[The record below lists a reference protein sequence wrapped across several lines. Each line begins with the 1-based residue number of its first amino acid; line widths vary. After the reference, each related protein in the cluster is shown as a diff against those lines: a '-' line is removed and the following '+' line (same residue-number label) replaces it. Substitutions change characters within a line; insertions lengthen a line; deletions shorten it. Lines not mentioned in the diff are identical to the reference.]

1 MRMSV
6 RLALMVTV
14 LAMVG
19 SVTADAA
26 TAPGGSFIDDDGNVH
41 EAAIEAIRTAGVTM
55 GCDPVGD
62 LYCPGGTVTRAQM
75 AAFIVRAL
83 GEPNPTPSSS
93 GTFSDVVASA
103 WYAPF
108 VERLVELG
116 ITTGYTDGTFRPDAP
131 VSRAEM
137 AAFVIRSLGESASG
151 QATRF
156 SDVQAGVWYEGLVER
171 LAELGIT
178 SGCDTSPLRYCPLDA
193 VGRDQMASFVARAFD
208 LTIEPVPAR
217 PSVQGLSL
225 AKVEVASGLSSPI
238 FLDAPVGDSRLF
250 VVEQPGRIKVID
262 GGATSTFLDIS
273 AKVLSGGERGLIG
286 LAFHPDY
293 SDNGLFYVHYSRS
306 GDGAG
311 VISEYTVSADPNLGD
326 PASERILK
334 TVAQP
339 AGNHN
344 GGMLAF
350 GPDGYLYAAFGDGGG
365 GGGDPYRNGQNT
377 GTILGSIARLDP
389 ATGNA
394 APGNPFGNEVYYPGV
409 RNPWRFSIDGN
420 RMYIAD
426 VGQDR
431 LEEIDVVSLF
441 AGGTNFG
448 WPVTEGSSCYGAS
461 TCNTA
466 GLTGPVA
473 EYTHSVGRSIT
484 GGYVYRGSAIPE
496 LDGHYLYGD
505 FVFGWVGS
513 FRYDGSGTVD
523 SKTWT
528 SLATSSLASFGT
540 DGFGEMYIV
549 SLGGT
554 VFKIAPG

>member
-1 MRMSV
+1 MRVSV
-6 RLALMVTV
+6 RLALIVTV

-19 SVTADAA
+19 SVTAGAA
-26 TAPGGSFIDDDGNVH
+26 TAPGGTFIDDDGNVH
-41 EAAIEAIRTAGVTM
+41 EAAIEAIRTAGVTT

-62 LYCPGGTVTRAQM
+62 LYCPGDAVSRAQM
-75 AAFIVRAL
+75 AAFVVRAL
-83 GEPNPTPSSS
+83 GEPNPTPAAS
-93 GTFSDVVASA
+93 GTFSDVPPSA

-116 ITTGYTDGTFRPDAP
+116 ITTGYTDGTFRPDAL

-137 AAFVIRSLGESASG
+137 AAFVIRALDESPST
-151 QATRF
+151 QPTRF
-156 SDVQAGVWYEGLVER
+156 SDVQSGIWYEGLVER
-171 LAELGIT
+171 LAELEIT

-208 LTIEPVPAR
+208 LPIEPVPAR
-217 PSVQGLSL
+217 ASVQNLTLSR
-225 AKVEVASGLSSPI
+225 VQVASGLSSPI
-238 FLDAPVGDSRLF
+238 FLDAPTGDSRLF
-250 VVEQPGRIKVID
+250 VVEQPGRIKIIAD
-262 GGATSTFLDIS
+262 GSVSTFLDIS
-273 AKVLSGGERGLIG
+273 SKVLSGGERGLIG

-293 SDNGLFYVHYSRS
+293 SSNGLFYVHYSRN

-311 VISEYTVSADPNLGD
+311 VIAEYSVSADPSVADAGSERVLKVVSQ
-326 PASERILK
+326 PAS
-334 TVAQP
+334 
-339 AGNHN
+339 NHN

-365 GGGDPYRNGQNT
+365 GGDPFRNGQNT

-389 ATGNA
+389 ASGNA

-420 RMYIAD
+420 RMYIGD
-426 VGQDR
+426 VGQDAR
-431 LEEIDVVSLF
+431 EEIDVVSLF

-448 WPVTEGSSCYGAS
+448 WPVTEGSACYAAS
-461 TCNTA
+461 SCNTG

-473 EYTHSVGRSIT
+473 EYTHSQGRSIT
-484 GGYVYRGSAIPE
+484 GGYVYRGTAIPD
-496 LDGHYLYGD
+496 LVGHYLYGD

-513 FRYDGSGTVD
+513 FRYDGTGPVD
-523 SKTWT
+523 SRTWDG
-528 SLATSSLASFGT
+528 LATSSLASFGT

-554 VFKIAPG
+554 VYKIVPG

>member
-1 MRMSV
+1 MSV
-6 RLALMVTV
+6 RLALIVTV
-14 LAMVG
+14 LAMLG
-19 SVTADAA
+19 SVTAGAA

-41 EAAIEAIRTAGVTM
+41 EAAIEAIRSAGVTT
-55 GCDPVGD
+55 GCDSVGD
-62 LYCPGGTVTRAQM
+62 LYCPADIVTRAQM
-75 AAFIVRAL
+75 AAFMVRAL
-83 GEPNPTPSSS
+83 GEPSPNPSSS
-93 GTFSDVVASA
+93 GTFSDVESSF

-137 AAFVIRSLGESASG
+137 AAFLIRALGETAST
-151 QATRF
+151 QTTRF
-156 SDVQAGVWYEGLVER
+156 SDVQSGVWYEGLVER
-171 LAELGIT
+171 LAELEIT
-178 SGCDTSPLRYCPLDA
+178 SGCATSPLRYCPLDA
-193 VGRDQMASFVARAFD
+193 VGRDQMASFLARAFD
-208 LTIEPVPAR
+208 FPIDPVPPR
-217 PSVQGLSL
+217 LSVQGLSL
-225 AKVEVASGLSSPI
+225 TKVQVATGLSSPI

-250 VVEQPGRIKVID
+250 VVEQPGRIKVIAD
-262 GGATSTFLDIS
+262 GSTSTFLDIS
-273 AKVLSGGERGLIG
+273 GKVLSGGEQGLIG
-286 LAFHPDY
+286 LAFHPGY
-293 SDNGLFYVHYSRS
+293 ADNGLFYVHYSRS
-306 GDGAG
+306 SDGAG
-311 VISEYTVSADPNLGD
+311 VIAEYSVSADPAVADAG
-326 PASERILK
+326 SERILK
-334 TVAQP
+334 TIAQP
-339 AGNHN
+339 ASNHN

-350 GPDGYLYAAFGDGGG
+350 GPDGYLYAGFGDGG

-420 RMYIAD
+420 RMYIGD

-431 LEEIDVVSLF
+431 VEEIDIVSLF

-461 TCNTA
+461 SCNTA

-473 EYTHSVGRSIT
+473 EYTHSLGRSIT
-484 GGYVYRGSAIPE
+484 GGYVYRGSAIPA
-496 LDGHYLYGD
+496 LAGHYLYGD

-513 FRYDGSGTVD
+513 FRYDGSGPVD

-528 SLATSSLASFGT
+528 SLTTSSLASFGT

-549 SLGGT
+549 SLGGS
-554 VFKIAPG
+554 VYKIVPG

>member
-6 RLALMVTV
+6 RLALIVTV
-14 LAMVG
+14 LAMLG
-19 SVTADAA
+19 SVTAGAA

-41 EAAIEAIRTAGVTM
+41 ESAIEAIFNAGVTT

-62 LYCPGGTVTRAQM
+62 LYCPGGVVTRAQM

-83 GEPNPTPSSS
+83 GEPNPSPSSS

-116 ITTGYTDGTFRPDAP
+116 ITTGYTDGTYRPDGP

-137 AAFVIRSLGESASG
+137 AAFLIRALGESASE

-156 SDVQAGVWYEGLVER
+156 SDVPSGEWYEGLVER
-171 LAELGIT
+171 LAELEIT
-178 SGCDTSPLRYCPLDA
+178 SGCDTSPLRYCPADA
-193 VGRDQMASFVARAFD
+193 VGRAQMGSFVARAFD
-208 LTIEPVPAR
+208 LPVEPVPAR
-217 PSVQGLSL
+217 PSVQGLVLS
-225 AKVEVASGLSSPI
+225 KVEIASGLQSPL
-238 FLDAPVGDSRLF
+238 FLDAPIGDSRLF
-250 VVEQPGRIKVID
+250 VVEQPGRIQLISD
-262 GGATSTFLDIS
+262 GSVSTFLDIS
-273 AKVLSGGERGLIG
+273 SKVLSGGERGLIG

-293 SDNGLFYVHYSRS
+293 SSNGLFYVHYTRP

-311 VISEYTVSADPNLGD
+311 VIAEYSVSSDPSIAD
-326 PASERILK
+326 ASSERILK
-334 TVAQP
+334 VIAQP
-339 AGNHN
+339 ASNHN

-350 GPDGYLYAAFGDGGG
+350 GPDGYLYAGFGDGG

-426 VGQDR
+426 VGQNQ
-431 LEEIDVVSLF
+431 LEEVNVVSLF
-441 AGGTNFG
+441 DAGTNFG
-448 WPVTEGSSCYGAS
+448 WPVTEGSSCYAAS
-461 TCNTA
+461 SCNTA
-466 GLTGPVA
+466 GLTGPIA

-484 GGYVYRGSAIPE
+484 GGYVYRGSQIPA
-496 LDGHYLYGD
+496 LVGHYLYGD

-513 FRYDGSGTVD
+513 FRYDGSGPVD
-523 SKTWT
+523 GRTW
-528 SLATSSLASFGT
+528 SALSTSSLASFGT

-554 VFKIAPG
+554 ISKIVPG